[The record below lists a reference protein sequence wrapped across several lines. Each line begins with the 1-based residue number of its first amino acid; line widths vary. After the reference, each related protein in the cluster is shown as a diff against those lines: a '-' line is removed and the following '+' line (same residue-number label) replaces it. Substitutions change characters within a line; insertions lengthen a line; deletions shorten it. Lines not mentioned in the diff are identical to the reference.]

1 MRSTLIFLLLL
12 TIAAPGA
19 AESSAVPAAAE
30 TSSLGVFGFWG
41 AFKRDRP
48 RGCYAIT
55 APQAAPRQTG
65 PAVAPAFASVA
76 YWPDRAIR
84 AQVHFRLSREK
95 RAGSAVLLR
104 IDDRMFQLVAGGS
117 DAWAPGAAADA
128 LIVAAMRSGVT
139 MTVETRSA
147 TGAVVRDSYQLRG
160 APTAID
166 AAAVGCAR

>member
-1 MRSTLIFLLLL
+1 MRSPLIFLLLL
-12 TIAAPGA
+12 TI
-19 AESSAVPAAAE
+19 AVPAAAE

-41 AFKRDRP
+41 AFKKDRP
-48 RGCYAIT
+48 KGCYAIT
-55 APQAAPRQTG
+55 APQATSRRQAG

-76 YWPDRAIR
+76 YWPARAIR

-95 RAGSAVLLR
+95 RNGSAVLLR
-104 IDDRMFQLVAGGS
+104 IDDRMFQLVGGGS

-139 MTVETRSA
+139 MTVETRSG
-147 TGAVVRDSYQLRG
+147 TGALVRDSYQLRG